1 MTLRALPRVRPGSQ
15 RGAFGVLY
23 AIMLPVMLGMIGLAV
38 DLGIM
43 YARGHELQAV
53 ADGAALAAARAL
65 NGTTDGIAAAKN
77 QARRTAIKAQ
87 YRFLNAETFSWSNDA
102 LSFASTP
109 DGPWIAAD
117 AATESE
123 APNLYYA
130 QINTGGLDPIYGRVA
145 VAFLRVVGVAADQ
158 NLVRRAVAGRKDTA
172 LGPLA
177 ICALNNTELTVRTN
191 APASG
196 VEEAVEFGFRRG
208 VTYNLLNLN
217 PNGTSPKNFA
227 INPLDF
233 APAPAIASHTSDASL
248 RPFACSG
255 KIPAPPLA
263 IGSMLY
269 AREPFP
275 VALIAEL
282 NSRFG
287 HYGGGSACTKFGS
300 PPDINIL
307 DYRGGYTSFWMGG
320 TGVPVRASA
329 AEHISGGRLATVA
342 DAATLPPGTT
352 SASYGTLWSFSRP
365 LRYNTTTGAV
375 GAAFPKSEWFKL
387 YPVTSG
393 AALSSSYNNAT
404 SPYDRNLPPHRLL
417 PTPLSGEVS
426 RRVLNVPLLECPFIG
441 SNARMLGIGRFLM
454 TTPATTSPAGIH
466 AEFGGLTTYGALT
479 ANAVL
484 YQ

>member
-1 MTLRALPRVRPGSQ
+1 MTLRPLPRVRPGSQ

-23 AIMLPVMLGMIGLAV
+23 AIMLPVMLGMVGLAV

-65 NGTTDGIAAAKN
+65 NGTDQGIQDAKDN
-77 QARRTAIKAQ
+77 AEHVALKSK
-87 YRFLNAETFSWSNDA
+87 YRFLKAKAFSWSNDA
-102 LSFASTP
+102 LSFASSP
-109 DGPWIAAD
+109 NGPWIAAD
-117 AATESE
+117 AANSQART
-123 APNLYYA
+123 LYYA
-130 QINTGGLDPIYGRVA
+130 RVDTAGLDPIVGQVA
-145 VAFLRVVGVAADQ
+145 LAFLRVVGVAADQ
-158 NLVRRAVAGRKDTA
+158 KLVRRAVAGRKDTA

-217 PNGTSPKNFA
+217 PNGTTPKNFA

-233 APAPAIASHTSDASL
+233 APAPAIAAHTSDASL

-263 IGSMLY
+263 MDSTLY
-269 AREPFP
+269 VREPFP

-287 HYGGGSACTKFGS
+287 VYGGGSACTKFGS
-300 PPDINIL
+300 PPDVNII
-307 DYRGGYTSFWMGG
+307 DYRGYTDFWMAG
-320 TGVPVRASA
+320 TALPVRASA
-329 AEHISGGRLATVA
+329 AEHISGARLATVA

-365 LRYNTTTGAV
+365 LRYNTTLGKV

-387 YPVTSG
+387 YPVNSG
-393 AALSSSYNNAT
+393 PALTSSYSYAK

-417 PTPLSGEVS
+417 PAPLSGEIA
-426 RRVLNVPLLECPFIG
+426 RRVLNVPLLECPFTG
-441 SNARMLGIGRFLM
+441 SSARMLGIGRFLM

-466 AEFGGLTTYGALT
+466 AEFGGLTTYGTLT